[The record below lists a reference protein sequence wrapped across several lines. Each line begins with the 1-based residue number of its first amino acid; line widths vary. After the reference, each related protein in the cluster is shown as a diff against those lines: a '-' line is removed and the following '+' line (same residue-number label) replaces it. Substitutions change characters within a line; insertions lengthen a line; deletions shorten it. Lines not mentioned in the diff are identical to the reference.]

1 MVSTQTVRLPQGLMH
16 ELRDLSS
23 RITEAQRDHAVQRLL
38 VFKVWFMEHIM
49 EVDTARTMVVLPIEN
64 IAPRYRDKATTDF
77 VPQGVPMLFLSPI
90 IGGPE
95 CVIPAAY
102 VTYDSRMSGHQELL
116 PVGLS
121 LLAQPDADLEL
132 LELAALCFEGSGR
145 PTRVLPGER
154 MFSQ

>member
-1 MVSTQTVRLPQGLMH
+1 MVSTQTIRLRQELMH

-23 RITEAQRDHAVQRLL
+23 QITEAQRDHAVQRLS
-38 VFKVWFMEHIM
+38 VFKVWFMKHIM
-49 EVDTARTMVVLPIEN
+49 AVDTARTVVVLPIEN
-64 IAPRYRDKATTDF
+64 IAPRYRDEATTHF

-95 CVIPAAY
+95 CVIPAGH
-102 VTYDSRMSGHQELL
+102 VTYDSRVSGNQELL

-132 LELAALCFEGSGR
+132 LELAASCLEGSGR
-145 PTRVLPGER
+145 PTKVLPGGR
-154 MFSQ
+154 MF